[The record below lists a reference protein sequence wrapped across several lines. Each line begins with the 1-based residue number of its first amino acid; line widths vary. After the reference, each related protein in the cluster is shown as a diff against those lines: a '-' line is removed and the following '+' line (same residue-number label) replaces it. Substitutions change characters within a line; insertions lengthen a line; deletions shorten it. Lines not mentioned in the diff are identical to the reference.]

1 MSYLNNRGIK
11 LGRYDSQM
19 PRASGAKLHTSG
31 PVTISEVLAE
41 APAPPIKMGSGA
53 AAQTEG

>member
-11 LGRYDSQM
+11 LGRYDSHM
-19 PRASGAKLHTSG
+19 PRTSGTKLHTPG

-41 APAPPIKMGSGA
+41 APAPLINMGSGA
-53 AAQTEG
+53 TANTER